1 PVCRAPPARARP
13 PVGGGRGDAD
23 RPRRDGLPDARR
35 AGGPRAGLP
44 RRPGAL
50 LRGRAARTGRA
61 PSELGPVVAAARR
74 RPRPSFAI
82 GSVRVRAGSRQEVS
96 LPISRLVTGAE
107 VSLPVHV
114 LHGREDGPTVW
125 LDA

>member
-1 PVCRAPPARARP
+1 M
-13 PVGGGRGDAD
+13 
-23 RPRRDGLPDARR
+23 
-35 AGGPRAGLP
+35 
-44 RRPGAL
+44 
-50 LRGRAARTGRA
+50 
-61 PSELGPVVAAARR
+61 AAARR

-114 LHGREDGPTVW
+114 LHGREEGPTVGVGHYLARANAIRMLW
-125 LDA
+125 YVARVAV